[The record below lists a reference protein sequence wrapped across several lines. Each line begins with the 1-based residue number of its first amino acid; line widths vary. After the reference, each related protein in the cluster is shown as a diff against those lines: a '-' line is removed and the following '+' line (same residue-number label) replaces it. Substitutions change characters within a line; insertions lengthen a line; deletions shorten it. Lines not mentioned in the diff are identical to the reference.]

1 MGLTVF
7 ETNKKIHQRLL
18 LFVFISLFIHLSV
31 LFLLKS
37 GLISYEKNISHQEKI
52 VFIPL
57 KKNLPIADIEKPQKE
72 ETPSKASAE
81 GLYNQKVEKEMV
93 APSSGPQK
101 KPSQRA
107 SQKTSPQKAPQ
118 EKSQTQKQAE
128 ALIFKKES
136 PPSIPGMPE
145 QAEKPFRPQGDFLPN
160 YTIGNRTYLNTL
172 ANPNIAYF
180 VELKRKF
187 KLTFNPVPALRA
199 HINEISRGKID
210 VILGVSVNAQGNI
223 ADLIVIRTSGIPAYD
238 QEGIRTVRA
247 SSPFTSPP
255 SNLLAPDNLLHMAWT
270 FSVYL

>member
-81 GLYNQKVEKEMV
+81 GLYNQKV
-93 APSSGPQK
+93 
-101 KPSQRA
+101 
-107 SQKTSPQKAPQ
+107 
-118 EKSQTQKQAE
+118 
-128 ALIFKKES
+128 KKET
-136 PPSIPGMPE
+136 PPPIPGMPE

-270 FSVYL
+270 FSVYF

>member
-1 MGLTVF
+1 M
-7 ETNKKIHQRLL
+7 L
-18 LFVFISLFIHLSV
+18 LFFFLSFFIHLAV

-37 GLISYEKNISHQEKI
+37 GLIRYEKNIPPQEKI
-52 VFIPL
+52 VFISL
-57 KKNLPIADIEKPQKE
+57 QKNLPIADIEKPQKE
-72 ETPSKASAE
+72 ETPKEATAQ
-81 GLYNQKVEKEMV
+81 GLYNQRVEKETV
-93 APSSGPQK
+93 ATSTQPQK

-107 SQKTSPQKAPQ
+107 SQEKKQTHQQEPKKEFSQKKV
-118 EKSQTQKQAE
+118 ED
-128 ALIFKKES
+128 LIFKKEEV
-136 PPSIPGMPE
+136 IPGMPE
-145 QAEKPFRPQGDFLPN
+145 QAEEPFRSEGDFLPN

-223 ADLIVIRTSGIPAYD
+223 ADLIIIRTSGIQAYD

-255 SNLLAPDNLLHMAWT
+255 SNLLAPDQLLHMAWT